1 MLQRHT
7 TTPAW
12 THILSRTHHRQTV
25 QSRACL
31 IDGPAIRCPPASQQ
45 KAAAARTRGE
55 TAIDLDRRALANT
68 SGSSSSSI
76 TSTNDSRGTLEIGSA
91 SHHPGPHDHPPL
103 AASGTAIGTPIPLT
117 AHRTRRCELACDD
130 LRTQPSR
137 LRSTSVEAPVRTEP
151 SPTRS
156 REDSPPPR
164 AQTTPPKA
172 AYHRR
177 ATSAQYSTSTP
188 HPALRISKR
197 THAAILTALEEAIRK
212 PNPFTPDEEE
222 EDALMSDLGG
232 GSAGRASNGGA
243 RTAGPVPVAGTSQI
257 RTPRDVMRERNARE
271 ARRQEQQKE
280 EEQRRLAEERKGSA
294 ERRAATVPGA
304 APRFS
309 NTSSQYSPDVRAQAR
324 FDDPAGERRQ
334 SRVAG
339 DVAGTSMLGE
349 PTGRVSQDPSSSR
362 DRTQSASRPEPLR
375 PTPAATRRTQP
386 TSQPRT
392 APAATAGATAGPSAS
407 LPGSSAAPGDGA
419 QRNTQSSFPHAF
431 ERWETLSSHWEGLTS
446 YWLHKLEQNTEEIKD
461 KVPTASTLA
470 RQITDL
476 SAAGA
481 NLFHAVVELQRLRA
495 SSERKFQRWF
505 FETRADNERN
515 RELQAGME
523 RQLNIERKAR
533 EDTALQQAEAAQ
545 AVENAKREVAEMRRE
560 LMISKDEARRAW
572 EELGRRNQES
582 LDTAQS
588 LKEGRITVVSGVQV
602 VPYFGQP
609 SRTGSA
615 SQGGQRPVTRDGPQ
629 PGYASTGFSAG
640 AAGLATPGD
649 DERQYY
655 REQGPSPTNTDPFT
669 ETGRQQQPLHHEHGK
684 PSLAQGTY
692 YPPGGSSTSQP
703 PSTSAARSGAA
714 QTSTMSPERF
724 YQQGG
729 PSTSLHSSHAE
740 TSRPTGAAATMPPP
754 ARAADTRS
762 QPRSEPESYVSTE
775 IPYVARPR
783 QGPSDVRSET
793 SEDDYDTEQAVR
805 RERELAAQYGGG
817 MIPEAPS
824 IPSTSAAAMAAGY
837 VPTTGPSEPGY
848 EGAGYEDY
856 QQQVPYQMQG
866 RHHHPTR
873 LSDVLEE
880 EEERSSRR
888 TGD

>member
-1 MLQRHT
+1 MTVADTYT
-7 TTPAW
+7 TSLRARADQASALERLRL
-12 THILSRTHHRQTV
+12 HDISR
-25 QSRACL
+25 
-31 IDGPAIRCPPASQQ
+31 P
-45 KAAAARTRGE
+45 
-55 TAIDLDRRALANT
+55 
-68 SGSSSSSI
+68 SSSSGS
-76 TSTNDSRGTLEIGSA
+76 IGSR
-91 SHHPGPHDHPPL
+91 SL
-103 AASGTAIGTPIPLT
+103 RRTP
-117 AHRTRRCELACDD
+117 RFDD
-130 LRTQPSR
+130 PRPSR
-137 LRSTSVEAPVRTEP
+137 LRSTSADAPVRTEP
-151 SPTRS
+151 SPVRS
-156 REDSPPPR
+156 REESPPPR
-164 AQTTPPKA
+164 SQTTPPRS

-177 ATSAQYSTSTP
+177 ATSAHYSTSSP
-188 HPALRISKR
+188 HPALRISTR
-197 THAAILTALEEAIRK
+197 THSAILYALEEALRK
-212 PNPFTPDEEE
+212 PKPFTPDEAEE
-222 EDALMSDLGG
+222 YALMSDLGG
-232 GSAGRASNGGA
+232 GSAARASNGGA
-243 RTAGPVPVAGTSQI
+243 RTGGPVPVSGTTPI
-257 RTPRDVMRERNARE
+257 RTPRDVMRDRNARE

-280 EEQRRLAEERKGSA
+280 EEQRRLAEERRRSA

-309 NTSSQYSPDVRAQAR
+309 NSSSQYSPDVRAQAG
-324 FDDPAGERRQ
+324 FDDPAAERRQ

-339 DVAGTSMLGE
+339 EVAGTNVLGE
-349 PTGRVSQDPSSSR
+349 PTGRVSQDLPGR
-362 DRTQSASRPEPLR
+362 DRAQSASRPEPLR
-375 PTPAATRRTQP
+375 PTPATARRPQP
-386 TSQPRT
+386 GQAASRQ
-392 APAATAGATAGPSAS
+392 PAAATTAGATAGPSAS
-407 LPGSSAAPGDGA
+407 LPGASTAEGV

-446 YWLHKLEQNTEEIKD
+446 YWLHKLEQNTEEIKE

-505 FETRADNERN
+505 FETRADNEKN

-533 EDTALQQAEAAQ
+533 EETVQQQAEAAS

-615 SQGGQRPVTRDGPQ
+615 SQGQRPVTRDGP
-629 PGYASTGFSAG
+629 PAGYASTGFSAG

-655 REQGPSPTNTDPFT
+655 REEGPSPTNTDPFT
-669 ETGRQQQPLHHEHGK
+669 ESGRQQPPLHHEPGK

-692 YPPGGSSTSQP
+692 YPQGSSSASQAGTS
-703 PSTSAARSGAA
+703 SAAIPTSFHPAQAREGAQPA
-714 QTSTMSPERF
+714 AISPERF

-729 PSTSLHSSHAE
+729 PGTSLHSSQGE
-740 TSRPTGAAATMPPP
+740 SSRPPPTSMAP
-754 ARAADTRS
+754 PRTDTRS
-762 QPRSEPESYVSTE
+762 QPRSEAESYISTE
-775 IPYVARPR
+775 YELDHTGSFRLDSHGNKIPYVARPQPAR
-783 QGPSDVRSET
+783 SEVRSEARSED

-817 MIPEAPS
+817 MVPEAPS
-824 IPSTSAAAMAAGY
+824 VPSTSAAAMAAGY
-837 VPTTGPSEPGY
+837 VPTTGAEEPDY

>member
-1 MLQRHT
+1 MLARLRRPAHTGAVSALLRGTFNDRYDSHDRHDQRAAVYT
-7 TTPAW
+7 TSLQSRVEHAPAVERLRL
-12 THILSRTHHRQTV
+12 HDLSR
-25 QSRACL
+25 
-31 IDGPAIRCPPASQQ
+31 P
-45 KAAAARTRGE
+45 
-55 TAIDLDRRALANT
+55 
-68 SGSSSSSI
+68 SSSS
-76 TSTNDSRGTLEIGSA
+76 GSVG
-91 SHHPGPHDHPPL
+91 SHSL
-103 AASGTAIGTPIPLT
+103 RRTARFEEP
-117 AHRTRRCELACDD
+117 R
-130 LRTQPSR
+130 PSR
-137 LRSTSVEAPVRTEP
+137 LRSTSVDAPVRTEP
-151 SPTRS
+151 SPTRF
-156 REDSPPPR
+156 REESPPPR

-177 ATSAQYSTSTP
+177 ATSAQYSTSTT

-197 THAAILTALEEAIRK
+197 THSAILYALEEAIRK
-212 PNPFTPDEEE
+212 PNPFTPDEDEE
-222 EDALMSDLGG
+222 YALMSDLGG

-243 RTAGPVPVAGTSQI
+243 RTAGPVPVGGAAQI

-280 EEQRRLAEERKGSA
+280 EEQRRVAEERRRSA

-309 NTSSQYSPDVRAQAR
+309 NTSSQYSPDVRAQAG
-324 FDDPAGERRQ
+324 FDDPAAERRQ

-339 DVAGTSMLGE
+339 EVAGTSMLGE
-349 PTGRVSQDPSSSR
+349 PTGRVSQDPPSR
-362 DRTQSASRPEPLR
+362 DRSQSASRPEPLR
-375 PTPAATRRTQP
+375 PTPAATRRTQQP
-386 TSQPRT
+386 NQPRA
-392 APAATAGATAGPSAS
+392 APATTAGATAGPSAS
-407 LPGSSAAPGDGA
+407 LPGSSTAPGEGA
-419 QRNTQSSFPHAF
+419 QRSTQSSFPHAF

-533 EDTALQQAEAAQ
+533 EDTVLQQAEAAQ

-629 PGYASTGFSAG
+629 PGYSSAGFSAG

-655 REQGPSPTNTDPFT
+655 REEGPSPTNTDPFT
-669 ETGRQQQPLHHEHGK
+669 ESGRQQPLHHEPGK

-692 YPPGGSSTSQP
+692 YPPSGSSTSQP
-703 PSTSAARSGAA
+703 ASTSAARPGAA

-729 PSTSLHSSHAE
+729 PSTSLHASQADA
-740 TSRPTGAAATMPPP
+740 SRPVVTNMPPP
-754 ARAADTRS
+754 ARADTRS
-762 QPRSEPESYVSTE
+762 QPRSEAESYVSTE
-775 IPYVARPR
+775 YELDHTGSFRLDSQGNRIPYVARPQ
-783 QGPSDVRSET
+783 QGPSDVRSEN

-837 VPTTGPSEPGY
+837 VPTTGPSEPDY

>member
-1 MLQRHT
+1 MHSPAAVSAILRGNFNDRYDLHDLHDQPSASVPVAAIYTSSLWTRALQASALERARLQH
-7 TTPAW
+7 
-12 THILSRTHHRQTV
+12 LSR
-25 QSRACL
+25 
-31 IDGPAIRCPPASQQ
+31 P
-45 KAAAARTRGE
+45 
-55 TAIDLDRRALANT
+55 
-68 SGSSSSSI
+68 SSSSGSVG
-76 TSTNDSRGTLEIGSA
+76 SRSLRRT
-91 SHHPGPHDHPPL
+91 PHFEESRL
-103 AASGTAIGTPIPLT
+103 
-117 AHRTRRCELACDD
+117 
-130 LRTQPSR
+130 SR
-137 LRSTSVEAPVRTEP
+137 LRSTSVDASAWTEP
-151 SPTRS
+151 SPVNVREQSPSLRS
-156 REDSPPPR
+156 
-164 AQTTPPKA
+164 QTTPPKPT
-172 AYHRR
+172 YHRR

-188 HPALRISKR
+188 HPALRISRR
-197 THAAILTALEEAIRK
+197 THSAILYALEDALRK
-212 PNPFTPDEEE
+212 PKLFTPDEVEE
-222 EDALMSDLGG
+222 YALMSDLGG
-232 GSAGRASNGGA
+232 GSAARASNGGA
-243 RTAGPVPVAGTSQI
+243 RTGGPVPVSGTTPI
-257 RTPRDVMRERNARE
+257 RTPRDVMRDRNARE
-271 ARRQEQQKE
+271 ARRQEQQKAEEEE
-280 EEQRRLAEERKGSA
+280 EEQRRLAEERIRSA
-294 ERRAATVPGA
+294 ERRAATVSGA

-309 NTSSQYSPDVRAQAR
+309 SSSSQYSPDVRAQHG
-324 FDDPAGERRQ
+324 FDDPAAERRQ

-339 DVAGTSMLGE
+339 EVAGTTMLGE
-349 PTGRVSQDPSSSR
+349 PTGRFSQDPPGGER
-362 DRTQSASRPEPLR
+362 PQTAVRPEPLR
-375 PTPAATRRTQP
+375 PTPAAARRTQSGQAGP
-386 TSQPRT
+386 RQP
-392 APAATAGATAGPSAS
+392 APAATAGAAVGPSTS
-407 LPGSSAAPGDGA
+407 LPGASTAEAAK
-419 QRNTQSSFPHAF
+419 RNTQSSFPHAF

-446 YWLHKLEQNTEEIKD
+446 YWLHKLEQNTDEIRE

-533 EDTALQQAEAAQ
+533 EETAQKQAEAVS
-545 AVENAKREVAEMRRE
+545 AVESAKREVAEMRRE

-615 SQGGQRPVTRDGPQ
+615 SQGQRPATRDGPQ
-629 PGYASTGFSAG
+629 AGYASTGFSAG

-655 REQGPSPTNTDPFT
+655 REEGPSPTITDPFT
-669 ETGRQQQPLHHEHGK
+669 ESGRQQHEPGK

-692 YPPGGSSTSQP
+692 YPQGSSS
-703 PSTSAARSGAA
+703 AA
-714 QTSTMSPERF
+714 QTEVSSAAAPTALHPAQTREGAQPSATSPERF
-724 YQQGG
+724 YRQGG
-729 PSTSLHSSHAE
+729 TGTSLHSSQGE
-740 TSRPTGAAATMPPP
+740 SSRPPPGAMMPPP
-754 ARAADTRS
+754 RAENRS
-762 QPRSEPESYVSTE
+762 QTRSEPESYISTE
-775 IPYVARPR
+775 YELEHTGSFRLDNHGNKIPYGSRPQPSARSEIR
-783 QGPSDVRSET
+783 SEVRSVD

-805 RERELAAQYGGG
+805 RERELAAMYGGG
-817 MIPEAPS
+817 MVPEAPS
-824 IPSTSAAAMAAGY
+824 VPSSSAAAMASGY
-837 VPTTGPSEPGY
+837 VPTTGPDPPDY

-856 QQQVPYQMQG
+856 QQQAPYQMQG

>member
-1 MLQRHT
+1 MH
-7 TTPAW
+7 
-12 THILSRTHHRQTV
+12 S
-25 QSRACL
+25 
-31 IDGPAIRCPPASQQ
+31 
-45 KAAAARTRGE
+45 AAAVSAILRGTFNDRYDSNDSHDQRAASATVADTYTTSLRAR
-55 TAIDLDRRALANT
+55 ADQASALERLRLHDI
-68 SGSSSSSI
+68 SRPSSSSGS
-76 TSTNDSRGTLEIGSA
+76 IGSR
-91 SHHPGPHDHPPL
+91 SLRH
-103 AASGTAIGTPIPLT
+103 IPRFEDSKT
-117 AHRTRRCELACDD
+117 
-130 LRTQPSR
+130 SR
-137 LRSTSVEAPVRTEP
+137 LRSTSVESPLRAEP
-151 SPTRS
+151 SPVQTR
-156 REDSPPPR
+156 EESPPPR
-164 AQTTPPKA
+164 SQTTPPKSS
-172 AYHRR
+172 YHRR
-177 ATSAQYSTSTP
+177 ATSAHYSSSTP

-197 THAAILTALEEAIRK
+197 THSAILYALEEALRK
-212 PNPFTPDEEE
+212 PKPFTPDEAEE
-222 EDALMSDLGG
+222 YALMSDLGG
-232 GSAGRASNGGA
+232 GSAARASNGGA
-243 RTAGPVPVAGTSQI
+243 RIGGPVPVSGSTPI
-257 RTPRDVMRERNARE
+257 RTPRDVMRDRNARE

-280 EEQRRLAEERKGSA
+280 EEQRRLAEERRRSA

-304 APRFS
+304 VPRFS
-309 NTSSQYSPDVRAQAR
+309 SSSSQYSPDVRAQHG
-324 FDDPAGERRQ
+324 FDDPAAERRQ

-339 DVAGTSMLGE
+339 EVAGTNVLGE
-349 PTGRVSQDPSSSR
+349 PTGRVSQDASGR
-362 DRTQSASRPEPLR
+362 DRSQSASRPEPLR
-375 PTPAATRRTQP
+375 PIPAAARRPQ
-386 TSQPRT
+386 TSQAGPRQPALAPT
-392 APAATAGATAGPSAS
+392 ASATAGPSAS
-407 LPGSSAAPGDGA
+407 ASLPGAPTVEGA

-446 YWLHKLEQNTEEIKD
+446 YWLHKLEQNTEEIKE

-523 RQLNIERKAR
+523 RQLNVERKAR
-533 EDTALQQAEAAQ
+533 EETAQQQAEAAS

-615 SQGGQRPVTRDGPQ
+615 SQGQRPVTRDGP
-629 PGYASTGFSAG
+629 PAGYASTGFSAG

-655 REQGPSPTNTDPFT
+655 REEGPSPTNTDPFT
-669 ETGRQQQPLHHEHGK
+669 ESGRQQPSLHHEPGK
-684 PSLAQGTY
+684 PSLAQGSY
-692 YPPGGSSTSQP
+692 YPQGSSSASQAGIGSAAVSTTLHPAQAREGAP
-703 PSTSAARSGAA
+703 PSGSMT
-714 QTSTMSPERF
+714 SPERF
-724 YQQGG
+724 YQHGG
-729 PSTSLHSSHAE
+729 PGTSLHSSQGE
-740 TSRPTGAAATMPPP
+740 PSRPPP
-754 ARAADTRS
+754 AAMAPPRTDTRS
-762 QPRSEPESYVSTE
+762 QPRSEAESYISTE
-775 IPYVARPR
+775 YELDHTGSFRLDSHGNKIPYVARPPPAR
-783 QGPSDVRSET
+783 SEVRSEARSED

-805 RERELAAQYGGG
+805 RERELAEQYGGG
-817 MIPEAPS
+817 LVPEAPS
-824 IPSTSAAAMAAGY
+824 VPSTSAAAMAAGY
-837 VPTTGPSEPGY
+837 VPTTGPEEPDY